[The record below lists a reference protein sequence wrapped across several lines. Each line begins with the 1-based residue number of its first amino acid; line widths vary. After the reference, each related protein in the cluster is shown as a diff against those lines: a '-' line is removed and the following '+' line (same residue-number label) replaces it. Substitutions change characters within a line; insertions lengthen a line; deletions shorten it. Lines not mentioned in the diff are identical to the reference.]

1 MEFIDE
7 ASDAERRWPISR
19 ENSGEWAASRTV
31 EKVTHNRTG
40 VWGDRGAGD
49 CLMTGIYDR
58 GVARR

>member
-31 EKVTHNRTG
+31 EKENDNCIG
-40 VWGDRGAGD
+40 VLGDRGAGD
-49 CLMTGIYDR
+49 RLMTGIYDR